1 MKNNNIRIKE
11 FWIFILLISFSILIK
26 GQSSD
31 IPEKPVPAKL
41 VNDYAGFLT
50 PMEQTNLEHKLVAI
64 DDSSTTQI
72 AVVIVK
78 SLNGYEINDFG
89 TRIIQKWGIGQKE
102 KNNGILILVKP
113 KISGEKGEIA
123 IVTGYGVEHLVT
135 DALSKQIVENEIIPA
150 FRSGQMYLGIDKAI
164 NTLYSLTRGEFTPSQ
179 YLESHRKNRQ
189 TSHFPFVVIIIIVF
203 LVISFFGK
211 SSTPSGKLSTGS
223 GLPFWLIMG
232 GLLGSSGRSE
242 GSWGDFSSGG
252 DDFGGF
258 GGGDSGGGGAS
269 GSW

>member
-1 MKNNNIRIKE
+1 MKN
-11 FWIFILLISFSILIK
+11 FILSIITLLLSFSIGIK
-26 GQSSD
+26 GQSSN
-31 IPEKPVPAKL
+31 IPEKPEPARL

-50 PMEQTNLEHKLVAI
+50 TGEQAALEHKLVAI
-64 DDSSTTQI
+64 NDSSTTQI

-89 TRIIQKWGIGQKE
+89 TRIIQKWGIGQKD

-150 FRSGQMYLGIDKAI
+150 FKNGQMYQGFDNAI

-179 YLESHRKNRQ
+179 YLVSHRKNKQ
-189 TSHFPFVVIIIIVF
+189 TRHFPIILIIIILF
-203 LVISFFGK
+203 FVITLFGK
-211 SSTPSGKLSTGS
+211 SSSPSGKVTTGS
-223 GLPFWLIMG
+223 NLPFWLLMG
-232 GLLGSSGRSE
+232 GLLGSSGGRSE
-242 GSWGDFSSGG
+242 GTWGDFSSGG